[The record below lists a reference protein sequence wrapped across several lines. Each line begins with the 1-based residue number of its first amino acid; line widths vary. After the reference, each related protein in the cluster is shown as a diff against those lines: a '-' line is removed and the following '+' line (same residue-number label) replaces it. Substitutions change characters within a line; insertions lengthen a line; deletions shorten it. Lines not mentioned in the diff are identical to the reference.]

1 MLAVIDRVSASFK
14 MTAKG
19 KRLSIYNF
27 VSEIDRPCFY
37 MIFGNGEKYTMLLS
51 HFLALAC
58 KNANTDS
65 QVKVLL
71 SIREKFDKQYAK
83 N

>member
-19 KRLSIYNF
+19 KRLKIYNF
-27 VSEIDRPCFY
+27 VSEIDRPYFY
-37 MIFGNGEKYTMLLS
+37 MIFGNEEKYTMLLS